1 MRIESK
7 RARLRTLKAATAH
20 QSMLIRLATMEDIA
34 DVASLVGNH
43 RARLFYER
51 HGFRGCAGY
60 ELLDKPLHG
69 G

>member
-1 MRIESK
+1 
-7 RARLRTLKAATAH
+7 
-20 QSMLIRLATMEDIA
+20 MLIRLATMEDIA